1 MKIEYQPIGI
11 VHSPFKGLQEVPRQ
25 SYLAKD
31 AKGTVE
37 IYPEFEPG
45 LKDLDGFSHIA
56 LVCHFHMSIDYRLH
70 VVPSRDTE
78 SRGLFST
85 CSPKRPNPI
94 GISIVLLN
102 KIENNILLISGIDI
116 LDGTP
121 VIDIKPYTNEFEN
134 YTDVQSGWIKQ
145 VRDEAGK

>member
-11 VHSPFKGLQEVPRQ
+11 VHSPFKELQEVPRQ

-31 AKGTVE
+31 VKGTVE
-37 IYPEFEPG
+37 VYPEFEPG
-45 LKDLDGFSHIA
+45 LKDLDGFSHIV

-70 VVPSRDTE
+70 VVPSKDTE
-78 SRGLFST
+78 LRGLFST

-134 YTDVQSGWIKQ
+134 FTNVQIGWIK
-145 VRDEAGK
+145 